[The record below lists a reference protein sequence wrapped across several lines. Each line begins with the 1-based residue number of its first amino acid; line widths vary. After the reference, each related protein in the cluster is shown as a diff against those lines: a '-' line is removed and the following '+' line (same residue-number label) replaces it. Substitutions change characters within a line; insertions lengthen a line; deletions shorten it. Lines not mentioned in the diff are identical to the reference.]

1 MAQKQIV
8 SFRDLEV
15 WNLAMDLVLLVY
27 DLATG
32 LPNSERFELSSQL
45 RRAAVSIPSNIAE
58 GHARRGK
65 PYRNH
70 VLIALGSTAEI
81 DTQIEIAVRLGLLD
95 APHVA
100 PARALLAR
108 VGQMLHGLER
118 SLKRQQIAAIG
129 SSLAPLICA
138 IGGGLL
144 MRLWFTFSV

>member
-1 MAQKQIV
+1 MAKKQIV
-8 SFRDLEV
+8 RFRDLEV

-27 DLATG
+27 DLATA

-81 DTQIEIAVRLGLLD
+81 ETQIEVAVRLGFLD
-95 APHVA
+95 LQHVA
-100 PARALLAR
+100 PAQALLER

-118 SLKRQQIAAIG
+118 SLKRQQTATVG
-129 SSLAPLICA
+129 SSLAALACV

-144 MRLWFTFSV
+144 LRLWFTVSV